1 METDSPIFQ
10 SIPTAEPP
18 PLFRVLG
25 VMDWARKYAG
35 NRASINN
42 QHILLF
48 MYIYSQL
55 IMSVY
60 IKIGEIRYI
69 NGCR

>member
-18 PLFRVLG
+18 PLVRVVG

-35 NRASINN
+35 KREIINN

-48 MYIYSQL
+48 IYIYSHL
-55 IMSVY
+55 IMCVY
-60 IKIGEIRYI
+60 FKIDEIKYI
-69 NGCR
+69 NGYR